1 LNERTS
7 VTIIVIL
14 ILNLVFMPKFMAN
27 ADPGNLHGTIIDQDG
42 NPIQGV
48 KVSAY
53 LNTGSIEATV
63 NTDQKGYFRMNLGGD
78 YTLLFEKDGYVS
90 FQKNVQITQAPTENP
105 DNDIVKLGNLVME
118 KTLVLSASVVKRFTT
133 PGNTL
138 SLEFTIT
145 NKGENIEAVE
155 FSIDSPLNWGTS
167 IFDNI
172 GEIEHILLSPGSSK
186 YNIEINVPETATSVE
201 TITITATGT
210 SVAKLEFIITP
221 KVYTDEII
229 LKSTYLSISEEIGET
244 INLPLTISNQGEVD
258 KKVTLEADI
267 PTDWSISFKTGQNMV
282 VKSLIINAGD
292 TEQLSVTL
300 EPPDNVAL
308 GDYDIIVRALDVNGA
323 ILDVFELDVNLRI
336 SVSEIEVI
344 SSFTEVSIQ
353 AGNSVTFPIA
363 VWNRG
368 EADALTLFTVEVL
381 PENWKVSFITD
392 DLEIASIRIPAG
404 ESESVRMVVV
414 PPNSVESGTYN
425 LKAVIESDEGAQ
437 NELDFLITVTG
448 SYSLDLEPSTLYSTS
463 KIGGSV
469 SYTARVT
476 NRGQTAVTTL
486 YLDAV
491 LPDDWD
497 ATISPVQISSLDPRD
512 SVTFSITLD
521 IPSDAT
527 AGDYLITMQAFSD
540 QLDSDEVDV
549 RITAQASNTWG
560 FIGLGLA
567 GVSVVGAGLL
577 FKRFKRR

>member
-1 LNERTS
+1 MNERTS

-437 NELDFLITVTG
+437 NELDFLIAVTG

>member
-1 LNERTS
+1 
-7 VTIIVIL
+7 
-14 ILNLVFMPKFMAN
+14 MPKFMAN

-53 LNTGSIEATV
+53 LKTGSIEATV

-323 ILDVFELDVNLRI
+323 ILDVFELDVNLRM

-437 NELDFLITVTG
+437 NELDFLIAVTG

-540 QLDSDEVDV
+540 QLDSDEVDI

>member
-1 LNERTS
+1 MNERTS

-78 YTLLFEKDGYVS
+78 YTLLFEKNGYVS

-437 NELDFLITVTG
+437 NELDFLIAVTG

-540 QLDSDEVDV
+540 QLDSDEVDI

>member
-1 LNERTS
+1 
-7 VTIIVIL
+7 
-14 ILNLVFMPKFMAN
+14 MPKFMAN

-53 LNTGSIEATV
+53 LKTGSIEATV

-155 FSIDSPLNWGTS
+155 FSINSPLNWGTS

-437 NELDFLITVTG
+437 NELDFLIAVTG

>member
-1 LNERTS
+1 
-7 VTIIVIL
+7 
-14 ILNLVFMPKFMAN
+14 
-27 ADPGNLHGTIIDQDG
+27 
-42 NPIQGV
+42 
-48 KVSAY
+48 
-53 LNTGSIEATV
+53 
-63 NTDQKGYFRMNLGGD
+63 
-78 YTLLFEKDGYVS
+78 
-90 FQKNVQITQAPTENP
+90 
-105 DNDIVKLGNLVME
+105 
-118 KTLVLSASVVKRFTT
+118 
-133 PGNTL
+133 
-138 SLEFTIT
+138 
-145 NKGENIEAVE
+145 
-155 FSIDSPLNWGTS
+155 
-167 IFDNI
+167 
-172 GEIEHILLSPGSSK
+172 
-186 YNIEINVPETATSVE
+186 
-201 TITITATGT
+201 
-210 SVAKLEFIITP
+210 
-221 KVYTDEII
+221 
-229 LKSTYLSISEEIGET
+229 
-244 INLPLTISNQGEVD
+244 
-258 KKVTLEADI
+258 
-267 PTDWSISFKTGQNMV
+267 
-282 VKSLIINAGD
+282 
-292 TEQLSVTL
+292 
-300 EPPDNVAL
+300 VAL

-437 NELDFLITVTG
+437 NELDFLIAVTG

>member
-1 LNERTS
+1 
-7 VTIIVIL
+7 
-14 ILNLVFMPKFMAN
+14 MPKFMAN

-53 LNTGSIEATV
+53 LKTGSIEATV

-155 FSIDSPLNWGTS
+155 FSINSPLNWGTS

-323 ILDVFELDVNLRI
+323 ILDVFELDVNLRM

-437 NELDFLITVTG
+437 NELDFLIAVTG

-540 QLDSDEVDV
+540 QLDSDEVDI

>member
-1 LNERTS
+1 
-7 VTIIVIL
+7 
-14 ILNLVFMPKFMAN
+14 MPKFMAN

-267 PTDWSISFKTGQNMV
+267 PTYWSISFKTGQNMV

-437 NELDFLITVTG
+437 NELDFLIAVTG

-497 ATISPVQISSLDPRD
+497 STISPVQISSLDPRD

-540 QLDSDEVDV
+540 QLDSDEVDI

>member
-1 LNERTS
+1 MKERTK

-14 ILNLVFMPKFMAN
+14 IINLTFMPKFMTI

-53 LNTGSIEATV
+53 LKTGSIEATV

-78 YTLLFEKDGYVS
+78 YTLLFEKEGYVS

-105 DNDIVKLGNLVME
+105 DNDVVKLGNLVME

-282 VKSLIINAGD
+282 VKSLIINGGD

-308 GDYDIIVRALDVNGA
+308 GDYGIIVRALDVNGA

-469 SYTARVT
+469 SYTSRVT

-521 IPSDAT
+521 VPSDAT

-540 QLDSDEVDV
+540 QLDSDEVDI